1 MFICFI
7 SFNLGTV
14 KYDECITDE
23 NGQLGNGMF
32 DKALGTFTSLAKQ
45 PALFSFTATSL
56 LKSENNSPVYLQIMK
71 HNPELDTKVDCRI
84 RN

>member
-1 MFICFI
+1 MYCFI
-7 SFNLGTV
+7 AFNLGTV

-23 NGQLGNGMF
+23 NGQFENGMF
-32 DKALGTFTSLAKQ
+32 DKTLGTFTSLAKQ

-71 HNPELDTKVDCRI
+71 HNPELDTKVECRI